1 MGIVTA
7 EGGARIPGG
16 PAQAGPR
23 RVLLPLLNPALGPR
37 LLELGARL
45 AGGPGGEVLLLSV
58 AEVADE
64 ASLSQGLPLARAYRT
79 MMISVL
85 ERSGSGVEAR
95 SLVRVFHDVV
105 AGIWETAQETASD
118 LLLLPWKGFARRPD
132 RVFGELLDRLVGQ
145 PPCDVV
151 LARLPV
157 PAEPWRVLVAARGGS
172 YAELAVDLGERLAG
186 GGGQLTVVHAA
197 PTRDVSDDRPFEAI
211 RARLAN
217 VQRPPRVIELGGDP
231 RDGIMRAAAGHNVVI
246 LGATGRAGAVS
257 PLGPLG
263 EQLARDLQKGLLIV
277 KTRAPLRLPTGS
289 HGGDPTPR
297 QVDRWFA
304 ENTYQYRE
312 FSDIGRLVDLKRR
325 RGLTISLG
333 IPAYNAEGAIVGV
346 LKATYGLLQQEF
358 PLLDEV
364 VVLDRGST
372 DRTRDAAAELGV
384 TVHPIDRGRR
394 RQPGVTELGTALWK
408 SLRVL
413 RGDLIVWLDPAIRN
427 PHPRFVYGVLGPLL
441 SNPGLAYVL
450 GFSCRA
456 GDSRPDQS
464 VGGDSATEL
473 AVRPLLNLLA
483 PELAGIIQPLSEQR
497 AGRRDVLEQVPFFSG
512 RGVEVGLLLDI
523 HARQGLRGIAQ
534 VDLAERVQH
543 EGDGR
548 EPLSTAH
555 AALRVLLR
563 RLGQRRGVDLLDR
576 DRLGLTRIR
585 CENGEYFLDV
595 KDVAEEEHPP
605 MTSERG

>member
-1 MGIVTA
+1 VGIVTA
-7 EGGARIPGG
+7 AGGAQVPDG
-16 PAQAGPR
+16 PARIGPF
-23 RVLLPLLNPALGPR
+23 RVLLPLLNPALGPP

-45 AGGPGGEVLLLSV
+45 AGGPGGQVLLLSV

-79 MMISVL
+79 MMSVL

-95 SLVRVFHDVV
+95 SLVRVFHDVA
-105 AGIWETAQETASD
+105 AGIRETAQETASD
-118 LLLLPWKGFARRPD
+118 LLLLPWKGFARGSD

-157 PAEPWRVLVAARGGS
+157 PAEPWRVLVAARGGT
-172 YAELAVDLGERLAG
+172 YAELAVDIGERLAG
-186 GGGQLTVVHAA
+186 GGGRLTVVHAA
-197 PTRDVSDDRPFEAI
+197 PTRDVADDRPFEVI
-211 RARLAN
+211 RARLADA
-217 VQRPPRVIELGGDP
+217 QRSPRVIELGGDP
-231 RDGIMRAAAGHNVVI
+231 RDGIMREAAGHNVVI

-263 EQLARDLQKGLLIV
+263 DQLARDLQKGLLIV
-277 KTRAPLRLPTGS
+277 KTRSPLRLPTGP
-289 HGGDPTPR
+289 HGSGPPPG

-333 IPAYNAEGAIVGV
+333 LPAHNAEGTIVGV
-346 LKATYGLLQQEF
+346 LKATHGLLQQEY

-372 DRTRDAAAELGV
+372 DGTREAAAELGV

-394 RQPGVTELGTALWK
+394 RQRGVTEFGTALWK

-413 RGDLIVWLDPAIRN
+413 RGDLIVWLDPSIRN

-441 SNPGLAYVL
+441 SSPGLAYVL
-450 GFSCRA
+450 GFSCRS

-464 VGGDSATEL
+464 IGGDGVTEL

-512 RGVEVGLLLDI
+512 RGVEVGLLLDV
-523 HARQGLRGIAQ
+523 HAREGLRGIAQ
-534 VDLAERVQH
+534 VDVGERVQH

-548 EPLSTAH
+548 DPLPTAH

-563 RLGQRRGVDLLDR
+563 RLGQRQGLDLLDR

-595 KDVAEEEHPP
+595 RDVAEEEHPP
-605 MTSERG
+605 VASRQ